1 MREESV
7 KFLQKLVDAPSP
19 SGFEQPAQRLVREYV
34 APYADEVKT
43 DVHGNVIAAKN
54 PVGKVRVLLAGHCD
68 EIGFVLTYINDEG
81 YLYFKT
87 IGGCDAG
94 LVSGQR
100 MHIHT
105 ENGPVVGITGKK
117 AIHLM
122 EGDEKNKAPKLE
134 DIWIDIGV
142 KNKEEAESLVQIANP
157 ITFATCFEVLRN
169 DIVVSRAFDDK
180 MGTFVVCET
189 LRLLDE
195 MEFSAAVFAVS
206 TVQEEIGLRGAKTS
220 AFGVD
225 PHVGIA
231 VDVTH
236 SSDYPGSDKKKSG
249 DIKLGNGPVLY
260 VGANINPVLGKL
272 LIDTAKAKEI
282 PYQFNVVTG
291 GTGTD
296 ANAIQ
301 LTRAGVATGLVSV
314 PNRYMHTPLEVISLV
329 DLENAAKLLA
339 ETICQITPDTDFTP
353 L

>member
-19 SGFEQPAQRLVREYV
+19 SGFEQPAQRVVREYV
-34 APYADEVKT
+34 AAYADDVKT
-43 DVHGNVIAAKN
+43 DVHGNVIASKN
-54 PVGKVRVLLAGHCD
+54 PHGEVRVLLAGHCD

-81 YLYFKT
+81 YLYFKS
-87 IGGCDAG
+87 IGGVDTG

-100 MHIHT
+100 VYIYT
-105 ENGPVVGITGKK
+105 ENGPVFGITGKK
-117 AIHLM
+117 AIHIM

-134 DIWIDIGV
+134 NIWIDIGAE
-142 KNKEEAESLVQIANP
+142 NKEKAEAIVQIGNP
-157 ITFATCFEVLRN
+157 ITFATGFEVLRE

-206 TVQEEIGLRGAKTS
+206 TVQEEIGLRGARTS
-220 AFGVD
+220 TFGVN

-236 SSDYPGSDKKKSG
+236 SSDYPGSDKKKTG
-249 DIKLGNGPVLY
+249 DIKLGKGPVLY
-260 VGANINPVLGKL
+260 VGANINPVLGQL

-314 PNRYMHTPLEVISLV
+314 PNRYMHTPLEVISLI
-329 DLENAAKLLA
+329 DLENAVKLLA
-339 ETICQITPDTDFTP
+339 ETICQITPETDFTP
-353 L
+353 M

>member
-7 KFLQKLVDAPSP
+7 KFLQELVDAPSP
-19 SGFEQPAQRLVREYV
+19 SGFEQPAQRVVREYV
-34 APYADEVKT
+34 ASYADEVKT
-43 DVHGNVIAAKN
+43 DVHGNVIASKN
-54 PVGKVRVLLAGHCD
+54 PDGKVRILLAGHCD
-68 EIGFVLTYINDEG
+68 EIGFVLSYINDEG
-81 YLYFKT
+81 YLYFKS
-87 IGGCDAG
+87 IGGVDAG
-94 LVSGQR
+94 IVSGQR
-100 MHIHT
+100 MYIHT
-105 ENGPVVGITGKK
+105 ENGPVLGITGKK
-117 AIHLM
+117 AIHIM
-122 EGDEKNKAPKLE
+122 EGDEKNKVPKL
-134 DIWIDIGV
+134 DSIWIDIGTE
-142 KNKEEAESLVQIANP
+142 NKEKAESVVQIGNP
-157 ITFATCFEVLRN
+157 ITFATSFEVLHD

-206 TVQEEIGLRGAKTS
+206 TVQEEVGLRGARTS
-220 AFGVD
+220 TFGVN
-225 PHVGIA
+225 PHIGIA

-236 SSDYPGSDKKKSG
+236 SSDYPDSDKKRTG
-249 DIKLGNGPVLY
+249 DIKLGKGPVLY

-282 PYQFNVVTG
+282 PYQFNVATG

-353 L
+353 M